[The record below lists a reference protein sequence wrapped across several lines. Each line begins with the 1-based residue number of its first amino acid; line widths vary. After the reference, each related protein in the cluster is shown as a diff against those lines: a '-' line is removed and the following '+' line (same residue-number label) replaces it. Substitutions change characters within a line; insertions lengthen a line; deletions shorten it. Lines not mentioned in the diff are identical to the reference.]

1 MAPSR
6 LLVIP
11 AHGRG
16 LAIPTPH
23 LVNRVFPDPQPR
35 SHLRNRLAPLGDLK
49 DRIALEVL
57 GEVRIAHRG
66 LLASKL
72 GKKASTN
79 LWAIQCC
86 ELDPRKPFTKHLV

>member
-1 MAPSR
+1 MIVIADHGGR
-6 LLVIP
+6 LGIP
-11 AHGRG
+11 FPPFVERV
-16 LAIPTPH
+16 LA
-23 LVNRVFPDPQPR
+23 DPQPR
-35 SHLRNRLAPLGDLK
+35 SHLCDRIAPLGDLN